1 MFVIVGAWSNL
12 TEEEKKLPLDERM
25 ALALKH
31 AGVSVTVTS
40 ITDIVAFG
48 IGGSTVST
56 FTVKVLNFQTPKM
69 FSVI

>member
-1 MFVIVGAWSNL
+1 MMNCIFTTGIGVDDMFVIVGAWSNL
-12 TEEEKKLPLDERM
+12 TEEEKKLPLEERM

-48 IGGSTVST
+48 IGGSTVS
-56 FTVKVLNFQTPKM
+56 
-69 FSVI
+69 I